1 MTAPLHQLG
10 RPGTT
15 HDSHW
20 LYIQGYVQSYLE
32 LLPHCSQGR
41 TRQDNSSAAHPAAP
55 PIRAIRQVPSTWT
68 DMPLFSPFLPLARDL
83 PPSAIRTIDCPLLV
97 LALSC
102 LSFVRWQVESTLRG
116 RGKSRMRWR
125 YGVWF
130 GQPRRT
136 SKVSRQR
143 APRLLRVAPRH
154 GAREPRRLAHVRLPA
169 AGAVSPCRLHS
180 SSTEPA
186 VLGD

>member
-1 MTAPLHQLG
+1 ML
-10 RPGTT
+10 
-15 HDSHW
+15 DD
-20 LYIQGYVQSYLE
+20 
-32 LLPHCSQGR
+32 C
-41 TRQDNSSAAHPAAP
+41 PAAP
-55 PIRAIRQVPSTWT
+55 ARAAWYNPRQSLAVYTGLYTGLPRIATALQPRQDTARQLQRGPPCRAIRAISRQVHSTWT
-68 DMPLFSPFLPLARDL
+68 GMPLFSPPFLLDIPSVRD
-83 PPSAIRTIDCPLLV
+83 TIDCPL